1 MYKKILKV
9 FTKIKNENKFKS
21 LALHEPLIDETDKKK
36 IYLCLKSNFVST
48 AGPQTK
54 LFEKKLK
61 KFTKSKYVICVNSG
75 TSAIHIALLA
85 SKINQNDEVLVPSLT
100 FVGTINPILYIGATP
115 HFVDSEINNL
125 GIDFDKLENYL
136 KKICYKKGKYFYNK
150 KTKKKISSIIAV
162 HIFGHPVNISKLKK
176 ISKKFNLKII
186 EDAAEGLGSFYKD
199 KHVGTFGDVGIL
211 SFNGN
216 KIITTGSGGAI
227 LTNNLHIYNAAKHLS
242 STAKKIHPWK
252 YEHDKIGFNYRM
264 PALNASLGL
273 SQIDKINK
281 ILRFK
286 RKLFLFYKKR
296 FKDCLDVDILREPTD
311 TKSNYWLQAIIL
323 KNSKYKV
330 KNLIN
335 YASNKNVQFRP
346 VWKLMHK
353 LKHLKNY
360 PKMNLS
366 NSSNH
371 EKKLITIPSGNLFK
385 IKV

>member
-1 MYKKILKV
+1 M
-9 FTKIKNENKFKS
+9 
-21 LALHEPLIDETDKKK
+21 
-36 IYLCLKSNFVST
+36 
-48 AGPQTK
+48 
-54 LFEKKLK
+54 
-61 KFTKSKYVICVNSG
+61 
-75 TSAIHIALLA
+75 
-85 SKINQNDEVLVPSLT
+85 
-100 FVGTINPILYIGATP
+100 
-115 HFVDSEINNL
+115 
-125 GIDFDKLENYL
+125 
-136 KKICYKKGKYFYNK
+136 
-150 KTKKKISSIIAV
+150 
-162 HIFGHPVNISKLKK
+162 
-176 ISKKFNLKII
+176 
-186 EDAAEGLGSFYKD
+186 
-199 KHVGTFGDVGIL
+199 
-211 SFNGN
+211 
-216 KIITTGSGGAI
+216 
-227 LTNNLHIYNAAKHLS
+227 HIYNAAKHLS

-286 RKLFLFYKKR
+286 RKLFLFYKKS
-296 FKDCLDVDILREPTD
+296 FKDCLGVDILREPKD